1 MSRVVVF
8 GEMLVD
14 QFASGPVAGGAPFN
28 VARHLAALGLAPLMI
43 SAIGAD
49 APGRV
54 LEAELARHG
63 LRGVGVQRRGDM
75 PTGVV
80 DVTLNDDGHHFHIRE
95 HVAWDAIEGAPAL
108 AVMRDAEGSA
118 SPCWLY
124 HGTLALRAPISRS
137 AARRLIQHAP
147 GRRFVDLN
155 WRAGQLDPA
164 IALEVARGARVLKV
178 NDAELELVCAWLHAH
193 PRGLQA
199 QVRVAQAA
207 LGVPLLLVTR
217 GELGAV
223 AFDARGQ
230 VLAEAP
236 APPVTRMIDTVGAG
250 DAFSAVM
257 LAGLSRD
264 WPLPICLRRATA
276 LASRICEVRGAV
288 PESLD
293 AYARWTGDW
302 TD

>member
-14 QFASGPVAGGAPFN
+14 QFASGPVVGGAPFN

-43 SAIGAD
+43 SAIGDD
-49 APGRV
+49 APGQR

-63 LRGVGVQRRGDM
+63 LRDVGVQRRGDL

-80 DVTLNDDGHHFHIRE
+80 DVTLSDDGHRFHILE
-95 HVAWDAIEGAPAL
+95 HVAWDAIEGDQAL
-108 AVMRDAEGSA
+108 AAMRDGEGPT

-124 HGTLALRAPISRS
+124 HGTLALRAPVSRS

-147 GRRFVDLN
+147 DRRFVDLN
-155 WRAGQLDPA
+155 WRAGQLDSD

-178 NDAELELVCAWLHAH
+178 NDAELELVCAWLQVH
-193 PRGLQA
+193 PRGLEAQA
-199 QVRVAQAA
+199 RVAQAA

-223 AFDARGQ
+223 AFDARGE

-257 LAGLSRD
+257 LAGLARG

-293 AYARWTGDW
+293 AYARWTSDW